1 MDFKDI
7 KNAGTAQLL
16 GNKRTISGDSF
27 YVGEGVLK
35 CNNYFLSLDSICM
48 VEMGRFQK
56 SIGLCILLIILGIL
70 TFMIPNMF
78 FVGFIIIIVGSL
90 GIYIIGE
97 INQKI
102 PYSLTIRLSNNMSF
116 TYESQNRVFMEEV
129 MEVIQSCIN
138 DRRGGYNIL
147 LNERK
152 IEHNNSINIGGNI
165 NDSNID
171 IIAPGGS
178 KSISGDSINTINK
191 QQNVEIGLT
200 AEEWENLE
208 EFFMKSQKEF
218 QIYEINYIICGNLSI
233 YSHEKNIEK
242 LKRYLGIIGRE
253 TIKTILNVSANVAA
267 TEVVRPI
274 IEKILS

>member
-7 KNAGTAQLL
+7 KNTSTAQML

-35 CNNYFLSLDSICM
+35 CDNYFLSLDSICM

-56 SIGLCILLIILGIL
+56 SIGLGIFFIICGILLCIYREMFIYGIFVIIAGV
-70 TFMIPNMF
+70 F
-78 FVGFIIIIVGSL
+78 
-90 GIYIIGE
+90 GIYIIGKTNE
-97 INQKI
+97 KI

-116 TYESQNRVFMEEV
+116 TYQSLNRIFMEEI

-147 LNERK
+147 LNQGK
-152 IEHNNSINIGGNI
+152 IEHNNNSINISGNNGSI
-165 NDSNID
+165 NDV
-171 IIAPGGS
+171 IAQGGS
-178 KSISGDSINTINK
+178 KTVGRDSINTTGK
-191 QQNVEIGLT
+191 QENGDIGLT
-200 AEEWENLE
+200 VEEWENLE
-208 EFFMKSQKEF
+208 RFFMMRQKEF
-218 QIYEINYIICGNLSI
+218 QVNEINYMICGNLLT
-233 YSHEKNIEK
+233 YSREKNMEK
-242 LKRYLGIIGRE
+242 LKKYLGRIGRE
-253 TIKTILNVSANVAA
+253 TIKTILNVSTNVAA